1 MIILEGILPASIAS
15 ASEPGV
21 ALGTVPVSELTNLVY
36 SLDFDPALFFA
47 DGAGRPYLFGIALL
61 ANIRGSADI
70 VDYTI
75 DLDFRHLRSPS
86 LDRTGCP

>member
-1 MIILEGILPASIAS
+1 MIILEGILPASIAGTPES
-15 ASEPGV
+15 GV
-21 ALGTVPVSELTNLVY
+21 ALGTVPVSKLLDLVY

-47 DGAGRPYLFGIALL
+47 DGAGRPYLLSIALL